1 MIFTSFRI
9 LVSFLFVCSSA
20 LFVQASERLTG
31 QDIADAIQQEAENNG
46 VDVRPIVAPQ
56 KIFYPCNSALLVAPK
71 TNSWQTVMVS
81 CDAPYAWR
89 LNFRTELAVTKA
101 ASSPVEPLKSRK
113 AQARSKDYRYVVLKE
128 PLSKGAILSTET
140 EYGFK
145 DYHYEVRGAYTN
157 IEQLL
162 GRKLKTSVP
171 MDMPVLSRYLTAD
184 YVVEKNNVIDIVLT
198 RGGIRIS
205 GKAVALSNGQ
215 LGEIILVSNLESGVK
230 LKARIKNEREAEII
244 TKQLN

>member
-9 LVSFLFVCSSA
+9 LVTFLFVCSSA

-89 LNFRTELAVTKA
+89 LNFRTELAVTK
-101 ASSPVEPLKSRK
+101 
-113 AQARSKDYRYVVLKE
+113 
-128 PLSKGAILSTET
+128 LSLI
-140 EYGFK
+140 
-145 DYHYEVRGAYTN
+145 H
-157 IEQLL
+157 I
-162 GRKLKTSVP
+162 
-171 MDMPVLSRYLTAD
+171 
-184 YVVEKNNVIDIVLT
+184 
-198 RGGIRIS
+198 
-205 GKAVALSNGQ
+205 
-215 LGEIILVSNLESGVK
+215 
-230 LKARIKNEREAEII
+230 
-244 TKQLN
+244 